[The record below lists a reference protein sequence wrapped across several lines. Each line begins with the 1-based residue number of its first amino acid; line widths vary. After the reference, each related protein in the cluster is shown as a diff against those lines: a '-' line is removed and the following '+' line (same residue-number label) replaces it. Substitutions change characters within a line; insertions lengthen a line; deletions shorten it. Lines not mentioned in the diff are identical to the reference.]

1 MKKIIFFSTSLV
13 FVCILLSCEVF
24 SKPVYS
30 FSRDISGV
38 VGSMST
44 EELAGNIDKLAADP
58 DKATDIINELSSRD
72 QEEVKNLP
80 QKDKEK
86 LLDAGV
92 GAILPTSKIGETVE
106 QLTTGDGAK
115 DYKKIMETLASDA
128 PDINTKAMET
138 VLQDKDVLATTDV
151 STLALGAA
159 SLIVN
164 TVNDE
169 GSDMN
174 MENFQTAATAASQN
188 GSFNEDTFKQ
198 ELEKQGFSQESIS
211 SLTTAMG
218 VTSVLTGTAGEGEPN
233 RKEDLGAIQFGG
245 MNMGDL
251 LDQMTGVKK

>member
-1 MKKIIFFSTSLV
+1 MKKILFFSTSLV
-13 FVCILLSCEVF
+13 LLCILLSCEAF
-24 SKPVYS
+24 SKPLYS

-38 VGSMST
+38 IGSMST
-44 EELAGNIDKLAADP
+44 EELAGNIDKMSSDP
-58 DKATDIINELSSRD
+58 DKAADVINELSSRD

-106 QLTTGDGAK
+106 QLTAEGEM
-115 DYKKIMETLASDA
+115 DYKKIMETLTSDS

-138 VLQDKDVLATTDV
+138 VLQDKDVLETTDA

-164 TVNDE
+164 TVNNEE
-169 GSDMN
+169 GEGN
-174 MENFQTAATAASQN
+174 MDKFQTAATAASE
-188 GSFNEDTFKQ
+188 GGTFNEDTFKQ
-198 ELEKQGFSQESIS
+198 ELEKQGFSEDSIS
-211 SLTTAMG
+211 ALTTAMG

-233 RKEDLGAIQFGG
+233 RKEDLGAVQFGG
-245 MNMGDL
+245 MSMGDF
-251 LDQMTGVKK
+251 LDQMTGAKK